1 MTDKGDNNTDGGLPE
16 VTDGNTVGEENKRS
30 DTKEGLTG
38 IDRQKWEQLASD
50 PKLDE
55 DLGYAFCEWDEF
67 ETLDGSGTVMF
78 LPTDEE
84 VLKQDAFVVV
94 AEDSIVDLGKQY

>member
-1 MTDKGDNNTDGGLPE
+1 MTDEGENNTDRGLPE
-16 VTDGNTVGEENKRS
+16 GSDWNTVGEEDKRG
-30 DTKEGLTG
+30 DTKEDLKG
-38 IDRQKWEQLASD
+38 IGRQQWEQLASD

-78 LPTDEE
+78 LPNDEE
-84 VLKQDAFVVV
+84 VLKKDAFVVV